1 MLIRRCNLARLRV
14 GFLETSY
21 TENWNTILRKK
32 THKPISRP
40 DFFLCLLRSS
50 TSIIFTEFCSERR
63 RRAESRYR
71 CGRCKWRRA
80 WSVMI
85 SARSVMNLNTGPPS
99 ALRRFQKHHIA
110 NVLPTKKKMFFWFF
124 FRNTRF
130 QRGSQITP
138 SEQGYAR
145 RRRRP
150 RRFSTAVSRCQ
161 EWYTYTAMT
170 SCFISMAG
178 RWRWRD
184 AFLSK
189 GRGFILVSDF
199 LEDYFCS
206 LFCLFFFF

>member
-1 MLIRRCNLARLRV
+1 MTACVERYDFSPVCYEFKHRPTIGVAPLPK
-14 GFLETSY
+14 TSH
-21 TENWNTILRKK
+21 RKCSSNEK
-32 THKPISRP
+32 KNV
-40 DFFLCLLRSS
+40 FF
-50 TSIIFTEFCSERR
+50 
-63 RRAESRYR
+63 
-71 CGRCKWRRA
+71 
-80 WSVMI
+80 V
-85 SARSVMNLNTGPPS
+85 
-99 ALRRFQKHHIA
+99 
-110 NVLPTKKKMFFWFF
+110 FF

-206 LFCLFFFF
+206 LFCLFFFFLGNKHKWKTVKWSLFLLWFIARLFIVFISLEKLPAMNFFNKSLVLNNTLML